1 MTQPTWPVLRRYD
14 QDHLRMIA
22 LPLGGIGTGTISLG
36 GRGNLRDWEIMNRPA
51 KRLAPPD
58 SFFALYTEES
68 DGERHARALE
78 GPIDEAD
85 YITGPKGCGEPNH
98 GLPRFRSCSFSAAYP
113 FGQAELAD
121 PDLPV
126 TAVVQGFNPLIPG
139 NVAASSIPAAI
150 LRFVLTNT
158 AAAPLRVAVCGTIA
172 NIVGYDGTF
181 GAPAGNCNEYRERGG
196 GAPLR
201 GILLSSAGVAAAAE
215 QAGTIA
221 LATDAAGEL
230 TWRTAWLDEP
240 APWPLRD
247 FWQDFSADGRLEP
260 RDAGAGTCRT
270 PHWRSRWRCPRTARR
285 R

>member
-158 AAAPLRVAVCGTIA
+158 TAAPLRVAVCGTVA
-172 NIVGYDGTF
+172 NVVGYDGTH
-181 GAPAGNCNEYRERGG
+181 GTPAGNCNEYRERGG
-196 GAPLR
+196 EAPLR
-201 GILLSSAGVAAAAE
+201 GILLSSEGV
-215 QAGTIA
+215 
-221 LATDAAGEL
+221 DA
-230 TWRTAWLDEP
+230 DC
-240 APWPLRD
+240 
-247 FWQDFSADGRLEP
+247 
-260 RDAGAGTCRT
+260 GAGGDHR
-270 PHWRSRWRCPRTARR
+270 PGDRR
-285 R
+285 RR